1 MSAIVSAVETG
12 SIAEE
17 LELVSGDII
26 LSINT
31 ETPKDLID
39 YRFLICSE
47 LIELEIQKQDGEIE
61 IIEIEKDF
69 DEDLGIIFES
79 AVFDKIKPCANNCIF
94 CFVDQQPKG
103 LRDTLYVK
111 DDDYRLSY
119 LQGTYVTLTNLTLKD
134 KQRIAQM
141 HLGPLYVSVH
151 TTNPDLRAKMLKNKR
166 ASEIMDNLK
175 WLNDIDIPI
184 HTQIVLCPGYNDGEE
199 LKRTLND
206 LYKFKNIVMS
216 VAIVP
221 VGVTKFR
228 EEILTTI
235 NEKIATETIQI
246 VEEINKKAKMPFAQA
261 SDEFYLMANKE
272 IPKADY
278 YNGFAQIEDG
288 VGAIRLLTDD
298 FEKNKKKLPKAIKKE
313 QKITLITS
321 FAAKSTLENIAKELN
336 KIENL
341 TVDVIAIES
350 NYWGEKIT
358 VAGLVT
364 GTDIL
369 EQLQNKDLGLA
380 IIPSVMLKAQSDKF
394 LDGITLTEVKNILN
408 TEFKIIEDIYSVQE
422 IISLITDLA

>member
-1 MSAIVSAVETG
+1 MSAIVSSVEPN

-17 LELVSGDII
+17 LEIVSGDII
-26 LSINT
+26 LSING
-31 ETPKDLID
+31 EVPKDLID
-39 YRFLICSE
+39 YRFLMTSE
-47 LIELEIQKQDGEIE
+47 LIEIEIQKKSGEIE
-61 IIEIEKDF
+61 VIEIEKDF

-94 CFVDQQPKG
+94 CFVDQQPQG

-119 LQGTYVTLTNLTLKD
+119 LQGTYVTLTNLTQKD
-134 KQRIAQM
+134 KQRIAKM

-151 TTNPDLRAKMLKNKR
+151 STNPKLRAKMLKNKR
-166 ASEIMDNLK
+166 AAEIMDNLK
-175 WLNDIDIPI
+175 WLEESDIPI
-184 HTQIVLCPGYNDGEE
+184 HTQVVLCPNYNDGEE

-228 EEILTTI
+228 EEKLETI
-235 NEKIATETIQI
+235 NEKIANETIQI
-246 VEEINKKAKMPFAQA
+246 VEEINKKAKRPFAQA
-261 SDEFYLMANKE
+261 SDEFYLITGKE
-272 IPKADY
+272 IPKTEY
-278 YNGFAQIEDG
+278 YNGFGQIEDG
-288 VGAIRLLTDD
+288 VGSIRMLLDD
-298 FEKNKKKLPKAIKKE
+298 FEKRKKKLPKKIKKE

-321 FAAKSTLENIAKELN
+321 FAAKSTLENISEELN

-341 TVDVIAIES
+341 TVEVIAIES
-350 NYWGEKIT
+350 KYWGEKIT

-369 EQLQNKDLGLA
+369 EQLQNKDLGIA

-394 LDGITLTEVKNILN
+394 LDGITLADVQDKLN
-408 TEFKIIEDIYSVQE
+408 AKFKVIQDFYSTKE
-422 IISLITDLA
+422 IIDLIKKF

>member
-26 LSINT
+26 LSINA

-151 TTNPDLRAKMLKNKR
+151 TTNPDLRAQMLKNKR
-166 ASEIMDNLK
+166 AAEIMDNLK

-184 HTQIVLCPGYNDGEE
+184 HTQIVLCPNYNDGEE

-313 QKITLITS
+313 QKLTLITS

-369 EQLQNKDLGLA
+369 EQLQNKNLGIA

-394 LDGITLTEVKNILN
+394 LDGITLKELENKLN
-408 TEFKIIEDIYSVQE
+408 TNFKIIENIYSIKE
-422 IISLITDLA
+422 IIKLIKTF

>member
-134 KQRIAQM
+134 KQRITQM

-151 TTNPDLRAKMLKNKR
+151 TTNPDLRAQMLKNKR

-184 HTQIVLCPGYNDGEE
+184 QTQIVLCPGYNDGEE

-313 QKITLITS
+313 QKLTLITS